1 MLPTNIL
8 VGSAVAFYAMGSTPE
23 VPRKPRAAA
32 QATIVEVAE
41 VQSLDEP
48 LIIATT
54 GEVVPHRV
62 LSLAS
67 EVQGRIVFKNPNL
80 RVGEQVEAG
89 ETLIKIDPQR
99 FALAVQRLEI
109 TVNQTAITLK
119 QLQQELANL
128 KEQVTLARKS
138 HQILIDDVE
147 RNHKLLRSQ
156 ATSTSELG
164 AAEKLELDAR
174 LAIEQLIGRGRSL
187 EIQVAEQELVK
198 KLAMVQ
204 LEEARLD
211 QTAAEIKAP
220 VSGII
225 VAAPQEEHSMV
236 QAGDELLSIEES
248 GCLEVHCHLKL
259 DEMAWVWDSR
269 ATTSTES
276 MVQSLD
282 SDKRITPVI
291 ADVIYSAAGKSHTLR
306 GHLVRQHGSGLD
318 PTTRTIACRVLVDG
332 NQIES
337 AAENQIPLM
346 TGMFVNVQVQC
357 HPNRPLLQLPEQG
370 IRTDGCVWLMQHGK
384 LCSVAVKTIHSRDG
398 LAIVEAEA
406 NNIRPQDKVII
417 SPVANAKDGLAVRE
431 REARNVA
438 TETFPSDNI
447 RPAMAEHTAKVGGVS
462 P

>member
-1 MLPTNIL
+1 
-8 VGSAVAFYAMGSTPE
+8 
-23 VPRKPRAAA
+23 
-32 QATIVEVAE
+32 
-41 VQSLDEP
+41 
-48 LIIATT
+48 
-54 GEVVPHRV
+54 
-62 LSLAS
+62 
-67 EVQGRIVFKNPNL
+67 
-80 RVGEQVEAG
+80 
-89 ETLIKIDPQR
+89 
-99 FALAVQRLEI
+99 
-109 TVNQTAITLK
+109 
-119 QLQQELANL
+119 
-128 KEQVTLARKS
+128 
-138 HQILIDDVE
+138 
-147 RNHKLLRSQ
+147 
-156 ATSTSELG
+156 
-164 AAEKLELDAR
+164 
-174 LAIEQLIGRGRSL
+174 
-187 EIQVAEQELVK
+187 
-198 KLAMVQ
+198 
-204 LEEARLD
+204 
-211 QTAAEIKAP
+211 
-220 VSGII
+220 
-225 VAAPQEEHSMV
+225 MV

-384 LCSVAVKTIHSRDG
+384 LCSVAVKTIHSRNG